1 MIAIINGSVITME
14 GTDYH
19 RGTVLME
26 GDKIVAVGT
35 DIVVPT
41 GAKVYDAQGKTVMP
55 GLIDAHCH
63 VGIYQDLLSIE
74 EQREDMDD
82 CIMPQ
87 LRTMDAIN
95 PAVYSFGAARGG
107 GVTTLAI
114 SPGSGHV
121 VGGQVAVVKSVG
133 KLVDDMILR
142 EPAALKVALGEIFC
156 HRGVRWEPTP
166 QARMLVVASLRDA
179 FIQAENYE
187 REDRITDLGLEIL
200 LQAEKG
206 RIPVYAHAQR
216 ADDIM
221 TAIRLAKEFSLDL
234 VLVHATEAL
243 AATKHILKN
252 DIPVIIGPQIGEGS
266 GDLADLDWAI
276 PGQLEQEGVRVMLCS
291 NHPAVS
297 VEGLLQMAA
306 YAHQAGMSRDGALRA
321 VTTAPAEVL
330 HIEDEVGSLAEDKD
344 ADVIVVNGDPL
355 SPDAVVEQ
363 VFING
368 EQVK

>member
-1 MIAIINGSVITME
+1 MIAIINGNVVTME

-26 GDKIVAVGT
+26 KGKIVAIGT
-35 DIVVPT
+35 DMVIPV

-55 GLIDAHCH
+55 GLLDAHCH

-87 LRTMDAIN
+87 LRTIDAIN
-95 PAVYSFGAARGG
+95 PAVFSFGAARGG

-121 VGGQVAVVKSVG
+121 VGGQVAVVKSAG
-133 KLVDDMILR
+133 YLVDDMILR

-156 HRGVRWEPTP
+156 HKGVRWEPTP
-166 QARMLVVASLRDA
+166 QARMLVVSSLREA

-187 REDRITDLGLEIL
+187 REDRITDLGMEVL

-243 AATKHILKN
+243 AAVKHIIKN
-252 DIPVIIGPQIGEGS
+252 EIPVIMGPQTIEPAS
-266 GDLADLDWAI
+266 DLSELDWRI
-276 PGQLEQEGVRVMLCS
+276 PGQLEQAGVKVILCS
-291 NHPAVS
+291 NHPMVS
-297 VEGLLQMAA
+297 VEGLLHIAA
-306 YAHQAGMSRDGALRA
+306 HAHEAGMSREGALRA
-321 VTTAPAEVL
+321 VTMTPAEIL
-330 HIEDEVGSLAEDKD
+330 HVEDEVGSLEEGKH
-344 ADVIVVNGDPL
+344 ADVIIVNGDPL
-355 SPDAVVEQ
+355 SFDAVVEQ